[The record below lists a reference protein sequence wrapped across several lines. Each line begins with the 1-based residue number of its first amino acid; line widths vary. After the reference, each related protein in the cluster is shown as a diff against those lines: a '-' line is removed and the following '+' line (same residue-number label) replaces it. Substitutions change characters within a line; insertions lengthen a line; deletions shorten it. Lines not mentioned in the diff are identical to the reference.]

1 MRCDRPPEPGFA
13 GREANCVQANLRAN
27 SRLLNPEKRPAALKE
42 GVNGGTRGSPVTSS
56 PVTQRAPSGARGGFA
71 LSRRVL
77 SSLDVRRLQALVAL
91 HDVELD
97 PLTLGQRP
105 VALHRD
111 RGVMDENVLATLTL
125 DEAVALLVRE
135 PLHGALSQHVLPS
148 TTMKRRPGHRAADL
162 HFKR

>member
-1 MRCDRPPEPGFA
+1 TPWMRCDRSPQAGFA
-13 GREANCVQANLRAN
+13 GREANCVQANLPAN

-42 GVNGGTRGSPVTSS
+42 GANGGTRGSPVTSS

-105 VALHRD
+105 VALPRD
-111 RGVMDENVLATLTL
+111 RGVMVEIVRDTLSDDILLA
-125 DEAVALLVRE
+125 
-135 PLHGALSQHVLPS
+135 
-148 TTMKRRPGHRAADL
+148 
-162 HFKR
+162 